1 MKRILLS
8 AALVAICLAALAA
21 PALAQSGNTWTINYY
36 NNTDWAGYP
45 VMTQYSPYIS
55 FNWGTGSPGPAVPV
69 DNFSARMTTDAFFY
83 AGTYQF
89 SAVADDEMTV
99 IIDGVTY
106 LDTRGKAQSGKSFAF
121 NVPMWQGNHRI
132 EVLYREFTVD
142 AYIYLS
148 WLYLSGETTPPP
160 PPTELNLPAGAALG
174 QLGGDKVRR
183 LHALPPAEHPPVEL
197 LRLGRRLG
205 FTEPG
210 LHPDGT
216 ADHEL
221 EHLRCRYD
229 GDVHESEWAA
239 AVVQLLQDPG
249 RLVRE
254 LSEPAHETREGTG
267 PPRPF
272 CCILEPR
279 DISRPQTRFE
289 PNAAGLPNKQQEF

>member
-8 AALVAICLAALAA
+8 AALVAVCLAALAA

-55 FNWGTGSPGPAVPV
+55 FNWGTGSPSPAVPA
-69 DNFSARMTTDAFFY
+69 DNFTARMTTDAFFY

-89 SAVADDEMTV
+89 SAVADDEIAV

-106 LDTRGKAQSGKSFAF
+106 LDTRGQAQSGKSFAF
-121 NVPMWQGNHRI
+121 NVSMWQGNHRI

-142 AYIYLS
+142 AYVYLN

-160 PPTELNLPAGAALG
+160 PPPSSSVPARAALG
-174 QLGGDKVRR
+174 QLGGDEVRR
-183 LHALPPAEHPPVEL
+183 LHALPPAEHPPGQL

-210 LHPDGT
+210 LHPDGI

-221 EHLRCRYD
+221 EHLRC
-229 GDVHESEWAA
+229 
-239 AVVQLLQDPG
+239 
-249 RLVRE
+249 
-254 LSEPAHETREGTG
+254 
-267 PPRPF
+267 
-272 CCILEPR
+272 
-279 DISRPQTRFE
+279 
-289 PNAAGLPNKQQEF
+289 

>member
-8 AALVAICLAALAA
+8 AALVAVCLAVLTGVS

-106 LDTRGKAQSGKSFAF
+106 LDTRGQAQSGKSFAF
-121 NVPMWQGNHRI
+121 NVAMWQGTHRI

-160 PPTELNLPAGAALG
+160 PPTGSTY
-174 QLGGDKVRR
+174 
-183 LHALPPAEHPPVEL
+183 PPVPPSASSVVTKYGDYTPCL
-197 LRLGRRLG
+197 QQNIHQANCFVSDGAWDSPNLGSIEMEPQITSWNICVADT
-205 FTEPG
+205 TEMYTNPNG
-210 LHPDGT
+210 QPQSYNCSKTLAG
-216 ADHEL
+216 
-221 EHLRCRYD
+221 
-229 GDVHESEWAA
+229 WF
-239 AVVQLLQDPG
+239 
-249 RLVRE
+249 
-254 LSEPAHETREGTG
+254 
-267 PPRPF
+267 PR
-272 CCILEPR
+272 
-279 DISRPQTRFE
+279 
-289 PNAAGLPNKQQEF
+289 